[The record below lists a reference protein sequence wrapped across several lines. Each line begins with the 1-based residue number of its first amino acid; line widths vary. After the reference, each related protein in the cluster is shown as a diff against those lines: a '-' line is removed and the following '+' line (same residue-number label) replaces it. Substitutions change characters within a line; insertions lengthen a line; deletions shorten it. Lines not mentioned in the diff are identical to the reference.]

1 MSATTH
7 YRNCNLCEAM
17 CGLEIKTEN
26 KAVTSIRGD
35 KQDPFSRG
43 HICPKA
49 LGMKDIYED
58 PDRLKFPM
66 KKTENGWK
74 QISWEAAF
82 DEVANKLKDIG
93 RKYGDNAIGVYQG
106 NPSVHNVGTTLFSPN
121 FVRSLKTKNRFSATS
136 VDQLPHHLAAMTMFG
151 HPAFTPV
158 PDIDRTDFWLILG
171 GNPLVSNGSIMTAP
185 DLGKRLRD
193 IKEKGGKVV
202 VVDPRRTETAD
213 KASQHIFIKPGTDV
227 WLLLAMVRD
236 VLEQPTLKLS
246 LIHI

>member
-26 KAVTSIRGD
+26 KVVTSIRGD

-66 KKTENGWK
+66 KKTENGWE

-106 NPSVHNVGTTLFSPN
+106 NPSVHNVCLLYTSPSP
-121 FVRSLKTKNRFSATS
+121 R
-136 VDQLPHHLAAMTMFG
+136 
-151 HPAFTPV
+151 
-158 PDIDRTDFWLILG
+158 DRTRSRM
-171 GNPLVSNGSIMTAP
+171 PSSA
-185 DLGKRLRD
+185 
-193 IKEKGGKVV
+193 
-202 VVDPRRTETAD
+202 
-213 KASQHIFIKPGTDV
+213 
-227 WLLLAMVRD
+227 
-236 VLEQPTLKLS
+236 
-246 LIHI
+246 